1 MNRFIVTALIS
12 ALLLTA
18 CNFKDTYTMQYS
30 FIAEPSTETVLTPR
44 PGGLQLSVPFAD
56 FTCDAQSVK
65 AVLNRDDAA
74 LRITLQGTETGQ
86 RCSQRF
92 QAEIDGIAAGSY
104 LVKVIYQKGNTA
116 IEILSQEITIE

>member
-1 MNRFIVTALIS
+1 MNRFMVTVLVS

-30 FIAEPSTETVLTPR
+30 FIAEPSTETLLKPR
-44 PGGLQLSVPFAD
+44 AGGLQLSVPFAD

-65 AVLNRDDAA
+65 AVLDRDNAI
-74 LRITLQGTETGQ
+74 LRITLQGTETEE

-92 QAEIDGIAAGSY
+92 DAEIDGTGGGNY
-104 LVKVIYQKGNTA
+104 LVKVIYQKGDTA
-116 IEILSQEITIE
+116 IEVLSQEVTIE